1 MKMVALRRMM
11 SRSRRRAA
19 ARMAT
24 GAMGVPV
31 SAYSS
36 TWLLPE
42 TDAVRGWLGMVV
54 SATEAPRLRTSS
66 CELPRARVL
75 SVMRVLSTTRVLSVM
90 RDSSTTRVASLPSWE
105 AWSSMA
111 TEPVSPSFDESF
123 SAEALRMDL

>member
-1 MKMVALRRMM
+1 MKMVALRRMT

-42 TDAVRGWLGMVV
+42 TDAARGWLGMVV

-75 SVMRVLSTTRVLSVM
+75 SVMRVLSTTRV
-90 RDSSTTRVASLPSWE
+90 ASLPSWE

>member
-1 MKMVALRRMM
+1 
-11 SRSRRRAA
+11 
-19 ARMAT
+19 MAT

-42 TDAVRGWLGMVV
+42 TDAARGWLGMVV

-75 SVMRVLSTTRVLSVM
+75 SVMRVLSTTRV
-90 RDSSTTRVASLPSWE
+90 ASLPSWE